1 MKTYVVNAFLKKG
14 TEKNR
19 KNFTIQSDSEDES
32 SLISLIL
39 AKVTN
44 KQDKWVFKQDKFE
57 LIKKESVIV
66 YEIDS
71 KKNNSYMKFLKLFE
85 SKYYDEFEKLKQITG
100 VDEIEDDIKDTIQE
114 LIDDFNFFRFNNPQ
128 TLLQLTYQRKVKRTT
143 SIGLDYYQK
152 IIKEISTQLSLQ

>member
-1 MKTYVVNAFLKKG
+1 
-14 TEKNR
+14 
-19 KNFTIQSDSEDES
+19 
-32 SLISLIL
+32 
-39 AKVTN
+39 
-44 KQDKWVFKQDKFE
+44 
-57 LIKKESVIV
+57 
-66 YEIDS
+66 
-71 KKNNSYMKFLKLFE
+71 MKFLKLFE